1 MEAIGQIPLG
11 DERLERLRSAAFE
24 ASLSGEVLEK
34 AALEAILRD
43 AGLGVVVEEL
53 KATNALAFSFLRG
66 NADPDRAVRDLSAAI
81 DALAARPLLDAAL
94 REATERLGM
103 ATDDA
108 GLEEQRRLLMAREAA
123 DRALT
128 DLAQGGDGE
137 GA

>member
-1 MEAIGQIPLG
+1 MG
-11 DERLERLRSAAFE
+11 DETLDRLREVAFDAAF
-24 ASLSGEVLEK
+24 STPVLEK
-34 AALEAILRD
+34 EGLATILED
-43 AGLGVVVEEL
+43 AGLGLVAEEL
-53 KATNALAFSFLRG
+53 RTTNALAFSFLRG

-81 DALAARPLLDAAL
+81 EALAARPMLDAAL

-108 GLEEQRRLLMAREAA
+108 GLDEQRRLLMARDAA

>member
-1 MEAIGQIPLG
+1 MI
-11 DERLERLRSAAFE
+11 
-24 ASLSGEVLEK
+24 
-34 AALEAILRD
+34 D
-43 AGLGVVVEEL
+43 AGLGAVIEEL

-81 DALAARPLLDAAL
+81 EAMAARPMLDAAL
-94 REATERLGM
+94 RDATERLGA

-108 GLEEQRRLLMAREAA
+108 GLAEQRRLLEAREAA

-128 DLAQGGDGE
+128 DLALGEDGE